1 MRRPTVI
8 ELFAAQVSRTPD
20 VVAVVSG
27 ETSLTFADLD
37 TGSARLAW
45 LLAESGAGPGGV
57 VALHL
62 ERGPTMVVGLLA
74 VLRTGA
80 AFVPLDTA
88 QPAERLRWVLDD
100 SGARLVV
107 SDSPLPG
114 GFGDRVVVRVEEDD
128 PVPALPERRIDPA
141 SAAYVMYTSGSTG
154 RPKGVTVEHRQLAYV
169 CEAWAELYRLRE
181 RPLRFVSITSFTT
194 DLFFADFARSALR
207 GGTMVLAPREAITDP
222 ALLLDLVE
230 RAGGTAL
237 EMLPSL
243 AKALGREVVRRG
255 GAPPLDLLSVG
266 AESWPA
272 QDGRDL
278 LALLGPGT
286 ELVNAFGTT
295 ETTADSCVFR
305 LERGSAESW
314 REAASVPI
322 GRPLPGTVLHVLDDR
337 LEPASVGELYI
348 GGDGVSRGYHGRP
361 GLTASRFLAD
371 PFRPGRTMYRT
382 GDLVRRRDD
391 GVLEHLGRSDDQL
404 KVRGFRIEPAEVEG
418 VLARH
423 AAVERAVV
431 GVPEE
436 PGRRRLVGYFV
447 PAGGR
452 TPTTGELRDFLA
464 ARLPEHLVPTAFV
477 ALDRFPTLPGG
488 KVDRRALP
496 PPPQVPTAT
505 GPRTEVERV
514 LAGIWREVLEVERVG
529 IDDNFFDLGGDSIL
543 GIQVAALARARLGL
557 VWPYRALFDRPTVA
571 ELAASPTLPDVGVEV
586 RAVESEDRCP
596 LSFAQRRLWFLHTHS
611 PGAEHNLP
619 KALRLRGDL
628 DVGAL
633 RSALTALVERH
644 EILRTSFHVQQDEP
658 VQVVHPPAPVELDLV
673 DLPAGPD
680 QHAALDALLH
690 AETAVVF
697 DLAQR
702 PPLRLVLVRLGQR
715 DHVLVVTMHHLLTDD
730 WTNEILLSELAEHY
744 RAEVSADSPRL
755 APLPL
760 RYADFARWQRQRLT
774 PEVEE
779 RQLSF
784 WRGKLAGLRP
794 FELPADRPRPARR
807 STAGAAHQVHLSA
820 EVTARLVEFA
830 RARRVTL
837 FTALLAACQLVHSRI
852 AGDPDVAVG
861 TVESGRGR
869 AEVADVAGFFVG
881 TLVIRSTVDEE
892 RGFAELVADVRDTV
906 LEAVDHADVPFEQVV
921 KALAPKRDLTGLP
934 LVRTMVVLQ
943 NAPVRHRDFPG
954 LSAEEVDLPITAA
967 TFDLTTEFRL
977 TGDRLRIVVI
987 YSTDLYDPSTVEQHT
1002 AQLADV
1008 LSAVTLEPDRPLRTM
1023 TWAAPVVHEPA
1034 AEPRLTVAPVLFAEV
1049 VRRHHDEVAVV
1060 AGAVELTYG
1069 QLARRVEA
1077 LADRLAERG
1086 VRAETLV
1093 GVCLARGVDLVVS
1106 LFAVLRAGGTLVPI
1120 DPEHPADRIAFLLAD
1135 CGASPVLAD
1144 AAGVDRLPVGTP
1156 VIRVDGDEPVAPQ
1169 RREVV
1174 PRPDNLAYVEY
1185 TSGSSGVPKSV
1196 MVPHGSLVNCVAHLR
1211 ADLGVGPGTRML
1223 LHSPVTFDFGLMQ
1236 VLTPLLSGATVCLS
1250 EAGERDGTLTVDE
1263 QVRRD
1268 RISLLALPPALLS
1281 TVDPRS
1287 VPGVELV
1294 LVGGELCPADLA
1306 RRWLPHTGFANLYGP
1321 AETTMHATGL
1331 VLPRASDPGPGASM
1345 PIGTPIAGNRAHV
1358 LDRYLRPVPPGVEG
1372 ELYLGGEGVGRGY
1385 LGRPGPT
1392 AERFVAD
1399 PFGPPGARMYRTG
1412 DLARRLANGILE
1424 FRGRVDRQ
1432 VKTRGFRVEPAE
1444 VEAVLSRHPAVAEA
1458 VVVSDRG
1465 GRLVAYVVAGDGAPV
1480 PETEELRRHTA
1491 RVLPGFMVP
1500 SVFVAVDEV
1509 PLTANGKL
1517 DLGALPAPEVRSG
1530 NEYRA
1535 PRTPGEVVLARVF
1548 GEVLGVRR
1556 VGVDDNF
1563 FELGGDSILSIRVAA
1578 GANRAGLRLSSR
1590 EVFER
1595 QTVADLA
1602 AGLSVERAAGV
1613 VEDGPVSG
1621 EVDLTPIQ
1629 RWFLDLFTVHPEQFT
1644 MSRYLELAPEVERE
1658 AVRTAVLSLVEH
1670 HDALRIRVRRQDGEW
1685 RQHIP
1690 ATETG
1695 PVFRFHDLSDVDDVD
1710 AELARRVDTARAE
1723 LDLAEGPL
1731 LLADYFELGAARP
1744 PRLLLT
1750 VHHFVVDGVS
1760 WRILLEDLRT
1770 ACAPAASGVAVD
1782 LGPRTTSFQRWARLL
1797 RDQAAAGAL
1806 DHELPYWNRVHER
1819 TAPPLPLDGS
1829 GVDGRAETCAVRLTA
1844 GETTALLRQV
1854 PGVYRTQAND
1864 VLLGALSVAVAEW
1877 TGQDRVLVNL
1887 ESHGR
1892 DQLVGLADPSRT
1904 VGWFTT
1910 QFPVALDLPRTRD
1923 WRAVLRSVKE
1933 QLREIPGRGQ
1943 GYDAL
1948 RHLSG
1953 TRSLDGGHRAEINV
1967 NYLGRFAD
1975 SANELY
1981 LRELP
1986 VADGAHPD
1994 EARPFPLE
2002 VTAVVV
2008 AGELVLHWDYRP
2020 GTLAGSTV
2028 RRLAERTAAA
2038 LREIV
2043 EHCLAEGAG
2052 GRTPSDFPLARLD
2065 QSAVDELVG
2074 DGRAVEDVHPLT
2086 PMQAGMLFH
2095 ALAGGAEDIYA
2106 RRIEMVVD
2114 GVTDLDAYVAAWRL
2128 VVAAVPALRSTVHW
2142 AGLSEPVQ
2150 VVRRDAELPVTRYD
2164 WRALSA
2170 EQRRDEVRRLWD
2182 RDEVD
2187 GMDLAAEP
2195 PTRLVVAR
2203 LPHGRVQVLLTT
2215 HHLFI
2220 DGWSIARL
2228 LSGVASATVA
2238 LSRGAMP
2245 DLPPQRPFRDY
2256 CEWLSAQDHDAASS
2270 YWAKVLAG
2278 VREPTPLP
2286 FDRRPAPGHLTR
2298 RVGRRAFRLT
2308 EERTTGLREFARRHR
2323 LTVHTIVQAAWGLL
2337 LSRHSGAR
2345 EVEDVV
2351 FGTTVTLRPPELPG
2365 VETIFGPLI
2374 STLPVR
2380 LTVDPGAT
2388 VLSWL
2393 SRIQD
2398 GQLDAREHA
2407 FFPAARY
2414 QELTEV
2420 PPGVNL
2426 FDSAIAF
2433 ENYADEP
2440 LAAGGDGPRVVEVD
2454 SHETTN
2460 FPLGLVVLPE
2470 SALCFELIYD
2480 VDLFDDVTA
2489 ERVSARL
2496 LTALSSMVDAP
2507 DRPLGSV
2514 EVLPPA
2520 ELELIATWSR
2530 SPLEPARPRSAAE
2543 LFADQVR
2550 RAPDAV
2556 AVSAGVELTFRELD
2570 ERAARLAHRLGA
2582 LGVGP
2587 ESVVGICLDRGV
2599 DSITA
2604 VLAVLQAG
2612 GACLPL
2618 DPAQPRERLRWLAG
2632 DAGAVVVLTDRN
2644 SAGSFTPADLVELRV
2659 DGRRL
2664 DGGPVLH
2671 RVARPDDAA
2680 FVIYTSGTTGRPKGV
2695 VVPHRGLAVLAASV
2709 RRMLG
2714 VDRHSRVLHWLSPA
2728 FDASV
2733 LELLTGLF
2741 NGATQVLAPRGTP
2754 VTDLADVVTAG
2765 GVTHLI
2771 LTPSVLA
2778 VLPVDSWPP
2787 GTTVVCGGEVFPPR
2801 LAARWSTGCRLFNG
2815 YGPTE
2820 ATICATMSP
2829 PLSGA
2834 DASPIGTPIEGA
2846 VVYLLDSVL
2855 RPVPLGA
2862 VGEIHLGGPGLA
2874 RGYHARPGATAASFV
2889 PDPFGEP
2896 GARLYRTGDLA
2907 RWSSDGSLSFAG
2919 RADDQVKVRGVRIE
2933 PGEVEAALLRHP
2945 GVREAAV
2952 AATGEGAT
2960 RRLTASIV
2968 PHQRPGPSAGELREH
2983 LAAILPEQLV
2993 PAEFS
2998 TLDRMPLTSRGK
3010 VDRTRLPRAGAV
3022 PGGENLAP
3030 RTESERLVARAWAA
3044 VLGREQIGVTEKF
3057 FEAGGSSLTLVQL
3070 AGEFA
3075 RLGRTELPVAV
3086 LLDHPTIEAMAK
3098 RVGAGPHATADH
3110 EL

>member
-1 MRRPTVI
+1 MI
-8 ELFAAQVSRTPD
+8 ELFAAQASRTPD
-20 VVAVVSG
+20 AVAVVCG

-37 TGSARLAW
+37 AGSARLAW
-45 LLAESGAGPGGV
+45 ALVESGAGPGVV

-62 ERGPTMVVGLLA
+62 ERGPAMVVGLLA
-74 VLRTGA
+74 VLRAGA
-80 AFVPLDTA
+80 AFVPLDVA

-100 SGARLVV
+100 SGARVVV
-107 SDSPLPG
+107 SDSSLSG
-114 GFGDRVVVRVEEDD
+114 GFGDRVVVRAEVDESV
-128 PVPALPERRIDPA
+128 PVLPERWVDPA

-169 CEAWAELYRLRE
+169 CDVWAELYRLLE

-207 GGTMVLAPREAITDP
+207 GGTMVLAPQEAITDP
-222 ALLLDLVE
+222 VLLLDLVE
-230 RAGGTAL
+230 RTGGTAL

-243 AKALGREVVRRG
+243 AKALGREAVRRG
-255 GAPPLDLLSVG
+255 GAPPLELLSVG
-266 AESWPA
+266 AEAWPA

-305 LERGSAESW
+305 LELGAVESW
-314 REAASVPI
+314 REVAFVPI
-322 GRPLPGTVLHVLDDR
+322 GRPIPGTVLHVLDDR
-337 LEPASVGELYI
+337 LEPVAVGELYI

-361 GLTASRFLAD
+361 GLTASRFVAD
-371 PFRPGRTMYRT
+371 PFVPGRTMYRT

-452 TPTTGELRDFLA
+452 TPAREELRDFLA

-477 ALDRFPTLPGG
+477 ALERFPTLPGG

-496 PPPQVPTAT
+496 PPPQVPAVTE
-505 GPRTEVERV
+505 PRTEAERV
-514 LAGIWREVLEVERVG
+514 LVGIWREVLEVERVG
-529 IDDNFFDLGGDSIL
+529 VDDNFFDLGGDSIL
-543 GIQVAALARARLGL
+543 GIQVAALARARLGV

-571 ELAASPTLPDVGVEV
+571 ELAVSPTLPDAGVRVRDVG
-586 RAVESEDRCP
+586 SEDQLP

-644 EILRTSFHVQQDEP
+644 EILRTSFHVQGDEP
-658 VQVVHPPAPVELDLV
+658 VQVVHPSAPVELEPV
-673 DLPAGPD
+673 DLPD
-680 QHAALDALLH
+680 QHAALDALLRT
-690 AETAVVF
+690 EIAVVF
-697 DLAQR
+697 DLAER
-702 PPLRLVLVRLGQR
+702 PPLRLVLARLGQR
-715 DHVLVVTMHHLLTDD
+715 DHVLVVIMHHLLTDD
-730 WTNEILLSELAEHY
+730 WTNEILLSELAELY
-744 RAEVSADSPRL
+744 RAAVSGDPSRL

-760 RYADFARWQRQRLT
+760 RYADFARWQRERLT

-807 STAGAAHQVHLSA
+807 SMAGAAHEVHLSA
-820 EVTARLVEFA
+820 EVTARVVEFA

-837 FTALLAACQLVHSRI
+837 FTTLLTACQLVHSRI
-852 AGDPDVAVG
+852 AGDQDVAVG
-861 TVESGRGR
+861 TVESGRGQ
-869 AEVADVAGFFVG
+869 AEVAGVAGFFVG

-892 RGFAELVADVRDTV
+892 LGFADLVADTRETV
-906 LEAVDHADVPFEQVV
+906 LEAMDHADVPFEQVV

-943 NAPVRHRDFPG
+943 NAPARQRDFPG
-954 LSAEEVDLPITAA
+954 LSAEEVDLPITTA
-967 TFDLTTEFRL
+967 TFDLVTEFRL
-977 TGDRLRIVVI
+977 IGDRLRIVVT
-987 YSTDLYDPSTVEQHT
+987 YSTDLYNASTVERHT
-1002 AQLADV
+1002 AQLVDV
-1008 LSAVTLEPDRPLRTM
+1008 LSAVTQEPDRPLRTM
-1023 TWAAPVVHEPA
+1023 TQAAPVVHEPA
-1034 AEPRLTVAPVLFAEV
+1034 AGPSLPVAPVLFAEV
-1049 VRRHHDEVAVV
+1049 VRRHHAEVAV
-1060 AGAVELTYG
+1060 AGAIELTYG

-1077 LADRLAERG
+1077 LADRLAECG
-1086 VRAETLV
+1086 VGAETLV
-1093 GVCLARGVDLVVS
+1093 GVCLPRGVDLVVS
-1106 LFAVLRAGGTLVPI
+1106 LLAVLKAGGTLVPI
-1120 DPEHPADRIAFLLAD
+1120 DPEHPADRIASLLAD
-1135 CGASPVLAD
+1135 SGASPVLAD
-1144 AAGVDRLPVGTP
+1144 AAGVDRLPAGTS
-1156 VIRVDGDEPVAPQ
+1156 VIRVDGDQPVAPR

-1185 TSGSSGVPKSV
+1185 TSGSTGVPKSV
-1196 MVPHGSLVNCVAHLR
+1196 MVRHGSLVNCVADMRVNL
-1211 ADLGVGPGTRML
+1211 AVGPGTRML
-1223 LHSPVTFDFGLMQ
+1223 LHSPVTFDFGLFQ

-1250 EAGERDGTLTVDE
+1250 EAGERDGTLTLEE

-1268 RISLLALPPALLS
+1268 RITLLALPPALLS
-1281 TVDPRS
+1281 IVDPKS

-1294 LVGGELCPADLA
+1294 VAGGELCPADLA
-1306 RRWLPHTGFANLYGP
+1306 RRWLPHAGFANFYGP
-1321 AETTMHATGL
+1321 AETTLHATGL
-1331 VLPRASDPGPGASM
+1331 VLPRAADPGPGASM

-1372 ELYLGGEGVGRGY
+1372 ELYLGGSGVGRGY
-1385 LGRPGPT
+1385 LGRPGLT

-1412 DLARRLANGILE
+1412 DLARRLANGALE

-1444 VEAVLSRHPAVAEA
+1444 IEAVLSRHPAITEAA
-1458 VVVSDRG
+1458 VVADRG
-1465 GRLVAYVVAGDGAPV
+1465 GRLIAYVVAGSGATV
-1480 PETEELRRHTA
+1480 PAAEELRRHTA
-1491 RVLPGFMVP
+1491 LVLPGFMVP
-1500 SVFVAVDEV
+1500 SVFVAIDEV
-1509 PLTANGKL
+1509 PLTVNGKL
-1517 DLGALPAPEVRSG
+1517 DQRALPAPEARSG
-1530 NEYRA
+1530 TEYRA
-1535 PRTPGEVVLARVF
+1535 PRTPGESLLARVF
-1548 GEVLGVRR
+1548 GEVLGVER

-1578 GANRAGLRLSSR
+1578 AANRAGLRLSSR

-1602 AGLSVERAAGV
+1602 AGLSVERVAEA
-1613 VEDGPVSG
+1613 VENGPVSG

-1644 MSRYLELAPEVERE
+1644 MSRYLELAPEVERD
-1658 AVRTAVLSLVEH
+1658 AVRTAVRALVEH
-1670 HDALRIRVRRQDGEW
+1670 HDALRTRVRRQDGEW

-1690 ATETG
+1690 AAETA
-1695 PVFRFHDLSDVDDVD
+1695 PVFRVHDLSEVDDAD
-1710 AELARRVDTARAE
+1710 AELAWRVDTARAD

-1731 LLADYFELGAARP
+1731 LLADYFDLGAARP

-1770 ACAPAASGVAVD
+1770 ACAQAASGAAVD
-1782 LGPRTTSFQRWARLL
+1782 LGPRTTSFQRWSRLL
-1797 RDQAAAGAL
+1797 RDQATAGAL
-1806 DHELPYWNRVHER
+1806 DHELPYWERVHER

-1829 GVDGRAETCAVRLTA
+1829 GVDGRAETLTVRLTA

-1864 VLLGALSVAVAEW
+1864 VLLSALSVAVAEW

-1892 DQLVGLADPSRT
+1892 EQLVGQADPSRT

-1953 TRSLDGGHRAEINV
+1953 TQSLDGGHGAEINV

-1986 VADGAHPD
+1986 VADGPHPD
-1994 EARPFPLE
+1994 EVRPFPLE

-2008 AGELVLHWDYRP
+2008 AGELVLHWDYSP
-2020 GTLAGSTV
+2020 ATLSGATV
-2028 RRLAERTAAA
+2028 RRLAERAAAA

-2065 QSAVDELVG
+2065 QFAVDELVG
-2074 DGRAVEDVHPLT
+2074 DGRAVEDVYRLT
-2086 PMQAGMLFH
+2086 PIQAGMLFH
-2095 ALAGGAEDIYA
+2095 ALAGGAEDVYV
-2106 RRIEMVVD
+2106 RRIELVVD

-2128 VVAAVPALRSTVHW
+2128 VAAAAPALRTTVHW
-2142 AGLSEPVQ
+2142 AGLPEPVQ
-2150 VVRRDAELPVTRYD
+2150 VVHRGTELPVTRYD

-2170 EQRRDEVRRLWD
+2170 EQRRDEVRRLRD
-2182 RDEVD
+2182 RDQAD
-2187 GMDLAAEP
+2187 GVDLAADP
-2195 PTRLVVAR
+2195 PTRLAVAR
-2203 LPHGRVQVLLTT
+2203 LPHGQVRVLLTT

-2228 LSGVASATVA
+2228 VSGVAAATVA
-2238 LSRGAMP
+2238 LSRGATP

-2256 CEWLSAQDHDAASS
+2256 CDWLSAQDHDAASA
-2270 YWAKVLAG
+2270 YWAKVLDG

-2298 RVGRRAFRLT
+2298 RVAKKAFRLT
-2308 EERTTGLREFARRHR
+2308 EERTAGLREFARQHR

-2337 LSRHSGAR
+2337 LSRHGGAH
-2345 EVEDVV
+2345 ELEDVV

-2374 STLPVR
+2374 NTLPVR
-2380 LTVDPGAT
+2380 LAVDPGAT
-2388 VLSWL
+2388 VLDWL

-2398 GQLDAREHA
+2398 GQLDAREHG

-2414 QELTEV
+2414 QEFTEV

-2433 ENYADEP
+2433 ENYAEEP
-2440 LAAGGDGPRVVEVD
+2440 FAGDGNGPRVVEVD
-2454 SHETTN
+2454 SAETTN

-2470 SALCFELIYD
+2470 SALCFELVYD

-2489 ERVSARL
+2489 ERLSARL
-2496 LTALSSMVDAP
+2496 VTALSSMVDAP
-2507 DRPLGSV
+2507 DRPLRSV
-2514 EVLPPA
+2514 AVLPPE
-2520 ELELIATWSR
+2520 ELELIGTWSR
-2530 SPLEPARPRSAAE
+2530 SPLEPARPRTAAE

-2550 RAPDAV
+2550 RVPDAV
-2556 AVSAGVELTFRELD
+2556 AVSAGTELTFRELD
-2570 ERAARLAHRLGA
+2570 DRAGRLAHRLGA

-2587 ESVVGICLDRGV
+2587 ESVVGVCLDRGV

-2604 VLAVLQAG
+2604 MLAVLQAG
-2612 GACLPL
+2612 GTCLPL
-2618 DPAQPRERLRWLAG
+2618 DPAQPRERLRWLAE
-2632 DAGAVVVLTDRN
+2632 DANAAVVLTDRG
-2644 SAGSFTPADLVELRV
+2644 SAGSFTPADLPELRV
-2659 DGRRL
+2659 DELRL
-2664 DGGPVLH
+2664 DGGPVLD
-2671 RVARPDDAA
+2671 RASRLDDAA
-2680 FVIYTSGTTGRPKGV
+2680 FLIYTSGTTGRPKAV
-2695 VVPHRGLAVLAASV
+2695 VVPHRGLAVLAASM
-2709 RRMLG
+2709 RRTLG
-2714 VDRHSRVLHWLSPA
+2714 VDRRSRVLHWLSPA
-2728 FDASV
+2728 FDASI

-2741 NGATQVLAPRGTP
+2741 NGATQVLVPRGTP
-2754 VTDLADVVTAG
+2754 VTDLVDVVVAG
-2765 GVTHLI
+2765 GVTHVMM
-2771 LTPSVLA
+2771 TPSVLA

-2787 GTTVVCGGEVFPPR
+2787 DITVVCGGEVFPPR
-2801 LAARWSTGCRLFNG
+2801 LAARWSTGRRLFNS

-2829 PLSGA
+2829 PLSGV
-2834 DASPIGTPIEGA
+2834 DSPPIGTPIEGA
-2846 VVYLLDSVL
+2846 VVHLLDSAL

-2889 PDPFGEP
+2889 ADPFGEP

-2907 RWSSDGSLSFAG
+2907 RWSSDGTLSFVG
-2919 RADDQVKVRGVRIE
+2919 RADGQVKVRGVRIE

-2952 AATGEGAT
+2952 AATGEGAA
-2960 RRLTASIV
+2960 RRLTASVV
-2968 PHQRPGPSAGELREH
+2968 PHHRPGPSAGELREH
-2983 LAAILPEQLV
+2983 LAAILPEQLL
-2993 PAEFS
+2993 PTEFS
-2998 TLDRMPLTSRGK
+2998 TIDRIPLTSRGK
-3010 VDRTRLPRAGAV
+3010 VDRARLPRAGTV
-3022 PGGENLAP
+3022 HGGEHLAP
-3030 RTESERLVARAWAA
+3030 RTETERLVARAWAA
-3044 VLGREQIGVTEKF
+3044 VLGREEIGVRERF

-3098 RVGAGPHATADH
+3098 RVGAESRATVDH